1 MSYLFTSESVS
12 EGHPDKVCDCI
23 SDSLV
28 DLFLNKDNYAR
39 CAIETLATTN
49 RIIISGETSCNE
61 YISKEEIE
69 NTVRQAVRNIGYD
82 QKGFSW
88 QTVQIDNYLHHQS
101 ADIALGVDID
111 GAGDQGIMFGYAK
124 KEQGFDSEYM
134 PLAIYLSNQILKN
147 LSFARHNGE
156 VPGIEPDAKSQVTL
170 EYDNN
175 GKPVAVKTV
184 VLSTQHSDKLSQE
197 EVRHIAKQ
205 YIARTLPEGWM
216 PEDKNI
222 LINPTGRFV
231 IGGPD
236 GDTGLTG
243 RKIIVDNYG
252 GYAPHGGGAFSGKDA
267 TKVDR
272 SAAYMLRY
280 LAKNI
285 VAAGLADECLLQVS
299 YAIGIAE
306 PLSLYIDCRKTN
318 KVDEKKILDTINEM
332 VSLTPKNIITKLNLR
347 RPIYT
352 PTAAYGHFG
361 RQPQEN
367 GCFSWEKLDLAEQL
381 KNVFKR

>member
-134 PLAIYLSNQILKN
+134 PLAIYLSNQILRN

-381 KNVFKR
+381 KKCF

>member
-1 MSYLFTSESVS
+1 MTYLFTSESVS

-23 SDSLV
+23 SDSIV
-28 DLFLNKDNYAR
+28 DLFLSKDNFAR

-49 RIIISGETSCNE
+49 RVIVSGETSCNE

-69 NTVRQAVRNIGYD
+69 NTVRQAIRAIGYD

-88 QTVQIDNYLHHQS
+88 QTAQIDNLLHHQS

-124 KEQGFDSEYM
+124 KEAEFESEYM
-134 PLAIYLSNQILKN
+134 PLAIHFSNQILKN
-147 LSFARHNGE
+147 LSQARHDGKII
-156 VPGIEPDAKSQVTL
+156 GIEPDAKSQVTL
-170 EYDNN
+170 EYDDN
-175 GKPVAVKTV
+175 GKPLSVKTV
-184 VLSTQHSDKLSQE
+184 VLSTQHSEKLSQE
-197 EVRHIAKQ
+197 EVRAIVKK
-205 YIARTLPEGWM
+205 YIAETLPDGWM
-216 PEDKNI
+216 PKDKDI

-285 VAAGLADECLLQVS
+285 VAAELADECLLQIS

-306 PLSLYIDCRKTN
+306 PLSLYIDCKGTN
-318 KVDEKKILDTINEM
+318 RVDEAKIIKAIRDCVDL
-332 VSLTPKNIITKLNLR
+332 SPKGIITHLNLR
-347 RPIYT
+347 KPIYT

-361 RQPQEN
+361 RLPQEN
-367 GCFSWEKLDLAEQL
+367 GCFSWEKLDLAEQ
-381 KNVFKR
+381 FKKCF